1 MITFLY
7 KLNYSDYL
15 CEVGK
20 HYYFCFT
27 DIEAETQELWFSN
40 STALQAIE
48 LDYR

>member
-1 MITFLY
+1 MIAFLY
-7 KLNYSDYL
+7 KRNYSYYL

-40 STALQAIE
+40 SSALQAIHFN
-48 LDYR
+48 